1 MGERTNAKMEGGKKK
16 STSKVKQCINP
27 SNFFVAHFVL
37 HKQHLMRM
45 NTEINRNYLQS
56 QVLLSTT
63 NNGRIRPCFLKQ
75 KAR

>member
-27 SNFFVAHFVL
+27 SNFVAHFVL
-37 HKQHLMRM
+37 NKQHLMRM